1 MISFLYYYNFFKY
14 TKLQTIFMYRLL
26 LSLYSFIVTSDIFF
40 ANSENTVQVEY
51 TSQSNSTLLN
61 DNISLASLNESVTVE
76 SLSESILNVKD
87 NVVILELDN
96 VTPVHPNTMSLDDMI
111 MAAKYT
117 NEHIVT
123 QVGHLDPTLS
133 HNVST
138 NEHTSLSPGIEM
150 NRATNNKTSLQNMY
164 TFQNYNPVGI

>member
-1 MISFLYYYNFFKY
+1 
-14 TKLQTIFMYRLL
+14 MYRLL
-26 LSLYSFIVTSDIFF
+26 LSLYSFIVTSNIFF
-40 ANSENTVQVEY
+40 TNSENTVQVEY
-51 TSQSNSTLLN
+51 TSQNNSTLLN
-61 DNISLASLNESVTVE
+61 DNISLAFLNENVTVE

-150 NRATNNKTSLQNMY
+150 NHATNKTSLQNMY
-164 TFQNYNPVGI
+164 NFQNYNPVGV